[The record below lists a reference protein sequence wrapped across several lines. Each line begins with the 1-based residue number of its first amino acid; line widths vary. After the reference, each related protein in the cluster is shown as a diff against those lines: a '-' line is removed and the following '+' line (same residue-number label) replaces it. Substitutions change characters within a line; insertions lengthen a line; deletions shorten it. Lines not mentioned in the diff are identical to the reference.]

1 MQEPRGQVWLAAR
14 GRARGWGCPR
24 PASAVAWSGRLCAS
38 EPDMLRASTT
48 SAWVQPGAPAE
59 RARRDRGA
67 RAVSGPVVRGH
78 PVRAV
83 LGG

>member
-1 MQEPRGQVWLAAR
+1 MQESCGQVRLAAR
-14 GRARGWGCPR
+14 GRERGWGCPR

-38 EPDMLRASTT
+38 EPDMFRASTT

-59 RARRDRGA
+59 RARRDRRA
-67 RAVSGPVVRGH
+67 RAVSGAVVRGN

-83 LGG
+83 RGG